1 MDDPIATV
9 QGIQGRCQLSQ
20 VADFVRCRTNPL
32 GESSLDERGDL
43 RPVGTRP
50 RLGAHRL
57 HDLTHGFRSSGACCG
72 STRYFG
78 VDDRL
83 KFLFAHG
90 RRKVALEHREFG
102 TLARLGVDAAGFFI
116 DVCGLGALLGFGL
129 QHPDDLLV
137 GQRHCFVAG
146 HCGVLHRGNR
156 HAQRRLLRLVAC
168 FYRRRQIMLQ
178 LLEQTRHAFSLPCA
192 LGTTSH
198 PSRLGTLGRV
208 SDEQLQLFFALLAL
222 LALAGSVALVVAR
235 LVGGAARPLLDGLA
249 PLRLPVPALVT
260 SVAMLG
266 SLWFSEVVGY
276 RPCVLCWY
284 QRIAMYSL
292 AIVLVVAAVRRDRS
306 IVPYAMVLA
315 GVGATVSVYHWLLER
330 WPSIDTG
337 SCSPDA
343 PCSVPYFEVFG
354 FVSLAFMALCAFVTV
369 LVFLG
374 VLSGQNAARMEPA

>member
-1 MDDPIATV
+1 M
-9 QGIQGRCQLSQ
+9 
-20 VADFVRCRTNPL
+20 
-32 GESSLDERGDL
+32 
-43 RPVGTRP
+43 
-50 RLGAHRL
+50 
-57 HDLTHGFRSSGACCG
+57 
-72 STRYFG
+72 
-78 VDDRL
+78 
-83 KFLFAHG
+83 
-90 RRKVALEHREFG
+90 
-102 TLARLGVDAAGFFI
+102 
-116 DVCGLGALLGFGL
+116 
-129 QHPDDLLV
+129 
-137 GQRHCFVAG
+137 
-146 HCGVLHRGNR
+146 
-156 HAQRRLLRLVAC
+156 
-168 FYRRRQIMLQ
+168 
-178 LLEQTRHAFSLPCA
+178 
-192 LGTTSH
+192 
-198 PSRLGTLGRV
+198 

-315 GVGATVSVYHWLLER
+315 GVGAAVSVYHWLLER

>member
-1 MDDPIATV
+1 MHTV
-9 QGIQGRCQLSQ
+9 C
-20 VADFVRCRTNPL
+20 
-32 GESSLDERGDL
+32 
-43 RPVGTRP
+43 
-50 RLGAHRL
+50 
-57 HDLTHGFRSSGACCG
+57 
-72 STRYFG
+72 
-78 VDDRL
+78 
-83 KFLFAHG
+83 
-90 RRKVALEHREFG
+90 
-102 TLARLGVDAAGFFI
+102 
-116 DVCGLGALLGFGL
+116 
-129 QHPDDLLV
+129 
-137 GQRHCFVAG
+137 
-146 HCGVLHRGNR
+146 
-156 HAQRRLLRLVAC
+156 
-168 FYRRRQIMLQ
+168 
-178 LLEQTRHAFSLPCA
+178 
-192 LGTTSH
+192 
-198 PSRLGTLGRV
+198 LGTLGRV

-315 GVGATVSVYHWLLER
+315 GVGAAVSVYHWVLER

-374 VLSGQNAARMEPA
+374 VLSGPAAARMEQHVTAAVTTQTIANQTKEPA

>member
-1 MDDPIATV
+1 V
-9 QGIQGRCQLSQ
+9 
-20 VADFVRCRTNPL
+20 N
-32 GESSLDERGDL
+32 
-43 RPVGTRP
+43 
-50 RLGAHRL
+50 
-57 HDLTHGFRSSGACCG
+57 
-72 STRYFG
+72 
-78 VDDRL
+78 
-83 KFLFAHG
+83 
-90 RRKVALEHREFG
+90 
-102 TLARLGVDAAGFFI
+102 
-116 DVCGLGALLGFGL
+116 
-129 QHPDDLLV
+129 
-137 GQRHCFVAG
+137 
-146 HCGVLHRGNR
+146 N
-156 HAQRRLLRLVAC
+156 
-168 FYRRRQIMLQ
+168 
-178 LLEQTRHAFSLPCA
+178 EQF
-192 LGTTSH
+192 
-198 PSRLGTLGRV
+198 
-208 SDEQLQLFFALLAL
+208 QLFFALLAL

-235 LVGGAARPLLDGLA
+235 LASGAARPLLDGLA

-292 AIVLVVAAVRRDRS
+292 AIVLVVASVRRDRN

-315 GVGATVSVYHWLLER
+315 GVGAAVSGYHWLLER

-374 VLSGQNAARMEPA
+374 VLSGQSAARMESA